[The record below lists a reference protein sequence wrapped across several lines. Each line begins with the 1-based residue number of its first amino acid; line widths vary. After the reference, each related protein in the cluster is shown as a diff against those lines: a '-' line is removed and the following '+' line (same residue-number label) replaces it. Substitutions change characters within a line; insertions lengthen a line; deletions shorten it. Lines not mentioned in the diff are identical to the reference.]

1 MHHLLGLLFDRMPP
15 FSWLKVP
22 SHGHNPWAC
31 LYEVALVLLMLAA
44 IRWLTKSGSS
54 AKKTSA
60 NAA

>member
-1 MHHLLGLLFDRMPP
+1 
-15 FSWLKVP
+15 
-22 SHGHNPWAC
+22 